1 MSEDEKRKVSMIY
14 TASGRAA
21 LRGVVNKFGTID
33 ARPNEKTVLYDK
45 VKSNQS

>member
-1 MSEDEKRKVSMIY
+1 MSEDENRKVSLIN

-21 LRGVVNKFGTID
+21 LRGEVNKVDKID

-45 VKSNQS
+45 VKSNPS

>member
-1 MSEDEKRKVSMIY
+1 MSEDENRKVSLIN

-21 LRGVVNKFGTID
+21 LRGEVDKFGKID

-45 VKSNQS
+45 VKSNPS